1 MAEVVS
7 VSRSDGPGL
16 GLGLET
22 YKGLDNNT
30 DAFTIL
36 SALAS
41 RLGLAPPSLFDEHR
55 RPLAPVCVR
64 VRSFTYTYYR

>member
-1 MAEVVS
+1 MHS
-7 VSRSDGPGL
+7 SSFCPGL

-41 RLGLAPPSLFDEHR
+41 RLGLAIVPLCHDTDAPLPLRRTPAPPGPCL
-55 RPLAPVCVR
+55 C
-64 VRSFTYTYYR
+64 